1 MIIDE
6 QLPELGNIPK
16 TNWKN
21 PPKLSDLK
29 QNLEDAKP
37 SHDAQI
43 ARIDHYLD
51 QLNATG
57 SAKIKAPKGRSS
69 IVPRLIR
76 KQAEWR
82 YPALSEPF
90 LSTDELF
97 DVRPVSW
104 NDRKAAQQNELIL
117 NNQFSTRID
126 RVAFIDEF
134 VRTVVEEGTVFVQVG
149 WDFAEEEYEEEVPVF
164 SFVPDPTFAPELE
177 ALQQPGNLEAGAE
190 VPMHMKQ
197 ATVMSMQS
205 GVPMRPVPNGTRM
218 EKRTRVVRNCPTLEV
233 RNSKNLVIDPT
244 CEGDL
249 NRAKFVVYSFESS
262 RSELRKNPNYVN
274 LDRIN
279 LDTNS
284 VLSSPDH
291 AVAGDLETQNFN
303 FKDKERQQ
311 FVVYE
316 YWGFWDTDG
325 SGILKPIVAAWV
337 GNTLIRMQ
345 DNPFP
350 DKALPFVSAT
360 CLPVRKSAYGEPDGA
375 LLEDNQ
381 RIVGAVT
388 RGMIDILGRS
398 ANAQQGIRKDMLD
411 ATNRRK
417 FDAGLD
423 YEFNPQIAD
432 PRAGV
437 YMHTYAEIP
446 ASAQFML
453 QMQNLEAES
462 MTGVKAYSQGIASQ
476 SLGDVAMGIRG
487 ALDAASK
494 RELGILRRLSSA
506 IVEIGRKVIAM
517 NAVFLSEEEIVRIT
531 DEEFIPVRRDD
542 LPGNFDLRLSIS
554 TPEEDNNKADQ
565 LAFLLQTV
573 GPNEDPEV
581 RRMILADIC
590 RLRKMPDMAKRLENY
605 QPQPDPLEQEK
616 LKLEVELLRA
626 KMDEM
631 QANASKL
638 ESGAQLDQARAGT
651 ETAKQG
657 FIRSETDQKNL
668 DFVEQESGV
677 KQERELQKHG
687 EQARAQAQ
695 LKQHEHDLNAQTNR
709 EKNKYDFMKEIMKN
723 INR

>member
-6 QLPELGNIPK
+6 TLSELGNTSK

-37 SHDAQI
+37 SHDAQV
-43 ARIDHYLD
+43 ARINHYLD
-51 QLNATG
+51 QLNGTG
-57 SAKIKAPKGRSS
+57 SAKIKVPKGRSS

-104 NDRKAAQQNELIL
+104 NDRKAAQQNELLL
-117 NNQFSTRID
+117 NNQFSTRIN
-126 RVAFIDEF
+126 RVKFIDEF
-134 VRTVVEEGTVFVQVG
+134 VRTVVDEGTVFVQVG
-149 WDFAEEEYEEEVPVF
+149 WDFEEEEYEEEVTDF
-164 SFVPDPTFAPELE
+164 SFTPDPTFASELE
-177 ALQQPGNLEAGAE
+177 ALQQPGADEAE

-197 ATVMSMQS
+197 ALVMSMQA
-205 GVPMRPVPNGTRM
+205 GVPMRPVPSGSHM
-218 EKRTRVVRNCPTLEV
+218 EKRTRIVRNCPTLEV

-249 NRAKFVVYSFESS
+249 KRAKFVVYSFESS

-274 LDRIN
+274 LDQIN

-291 AVAGDLETQNFN
+291 AVSGDLETQNFN
-303 FKDKERQQ
+303 FKDKERQK

-350 DKALPFVSAT
+350 DKALPFVSAS

-398 ANAQQGIRKDMLD
+398 ANAQVGIRKDMLD

-423 YEFNPQIAD
+423 YEYNPSIGD

-517 NAVFLSEEEIVRIT
+517 NAVFLSEEEVVRVT
-531 DEEFIPVRRDD
+531 ENEFIPIRRDD
-542 LPGNFDLRLSIS
+542 LAGNFDLRLSIS
-554 TPEEDNNKADQ
+554 TPEEDNNKAEQ

-590 RLRKMPDMAKRLENY
+590 RLRKMPDMAKRLEDY

-616 LKLEVELLRA
+616 LQLEVELLRGKLA
-626 KMDEM
+626 EM
-631 QANASKL
+631 QANAVKL
-638 ESGAQLDQARAGT
+638 ESGSQLDQARAGT
-651 ETAKQG
+651 EIAKQG
-657 FIRSETDQKNL
+657 FIKSETDQKNL

-687 EQARAQAQ
+687 EQARSQAQ
-695 LKQHEHDLNAQTNR
+695 LKQYEHALNAETAR
-709 EKNKYDFMKEIMKN
+709 EQNKYDFMKEIMKN
-723 INR
+723 IKR